1 MAEQSDTTNPSSS
14 SPDRA
19 EKIRNLV
26 NDLDDADIGIEAG
39 TRNVYVQWSEGNKLW
54 RYDVE
59 GERLQGHCQ
68 TNWRELADQNWS

>member
-1 MAEQSDTTNPSSS
+1 MLGQFRPLTPQWLWSLSRYYGEAEVEMAEQSDTTNPSSS

-39 TRNVYVQWSEGNKLW
+39 TIEFRGPIL
-54 RYDVE
+54 
-59 GERLQGHCQ
+59 
-68 TNWRELADQNWS
+68 